1 MNLFKELAMHIST
14 KNKDYIIKSIENLP
28 PQKVQ
33 EVIDFI
39 DFLLMRSQDEASGVD
54 VPSLLL
60 QQDVLSKIWE
70 DEKDLYEL

>member
-1 MNLFKELAMHIST
+1 MHIST

>member
-14 KNKDYIIKSIENLP
+14 ENKDYIIKSIENLP

-39 DFLLMRSQDEASGVD
+39 DFLLMRSQDEVSGVD

-60 QQDVLSKIWE
+60 QQEVLSKIWE
-70 DEKDLYEL
+70 DEQDLYEL

>member
-1 MNLFKELAMHIST
+1 MHIST
-14 KNKDYIIKSIENLP
+14 ENKDYIIKSIENLP

>member
-1 MNLFKELAMHIST
+1 MHIST
-14 KNKDYIIKSIENLP
+14 ENKDYIIKSIENLP

-60 QQDVLSKIWE
+60 QQDALSKIWE